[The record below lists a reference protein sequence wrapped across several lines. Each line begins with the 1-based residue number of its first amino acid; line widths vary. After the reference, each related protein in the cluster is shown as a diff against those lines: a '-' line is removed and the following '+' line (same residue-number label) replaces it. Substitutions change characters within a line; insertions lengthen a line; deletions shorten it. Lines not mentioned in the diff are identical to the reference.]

1 MKLLRYAHGRVQRQ
15 ARAADVRLLQRVQQ
29 GLANLE
35 PVETW
40 PLAENDSGVRWFE
53 LRRSGTGNWALHQEG
68 TFSPGDTSTHHLIGV
83 AAMDKFGN
91 IGMGYNVT
99 MLGDG
104 QYQVA
109 LQLGQKREGAQ
120 Q

>member
-40 PLAENDSGVRWFE
+40 PLAENDSGVRWFVA
-53 LRRSGTGNWALHQEG
+53 RCAARCPQ
-68 TFSPGDTSTHHLIGV
+68 PGGGAGPPAAPNRTSKK
-83 AAMDKFGN
+83 AARP
-91 IGMGYNVT
+91 VR
-99 MLGDG
+99 
-104 QYQVA
+104 V
-109 LQLGQKREGAQ
+109 
-120 Q
+120 